1 MSVTLLTISLIAA
14 YIPVYRTMRIRIL
27 EAIWG

>member
-1 MSVTLLTISLIAA
+1 LLIVALIAA
-14 YIPVYRTMRIRIL
+14 YIPVYRTMRTRIL